1 MISIGSVVRVA
12 YDFQGEA
19 ENEELRFRSRNDD
32 YHVIFERIFIISVSS
47 VKEGDKLT
55 VRFTDV
61 GEGWLQC
68 EDAQGQF
75 SSRSIKPQSRDPRIN
90 FKSVLRKFRFG
101 P

>member
-32 YHVIFERIFIISVSS
+32 YHVIFWENFKKIISVSS

-75 SSRSIKPQSRDPRIN
+75 SSRSITTQVTWPAYQ
-90 FKSVLRKFRFG
+90 FKIR
-101 P
+101 